1 MKTIRIL
8 IMLAVASILS
18 TTVTS
23 AQISVGAGYLYQS
36 LGEKTAGDYVAS
48 HINFDGFYVG
58 ADFGIK
64 CGKIFSVVPGIYYEF
79 LDGARAIMTY
89 GSSWREHYLKIP
101 VDFRFGFNI
110 GRAVRIFAGVG
121 PKLHIGLASHLR
133 SAIASINFY
142 DLIDEYASSYNAY
155 GRFDILLGL
164 NVGVEIARHYRIMLG
179 YDYGLLNRAK
189 NMDSNV
195 AHNQQFNIGVAYVF

>member
-1 MKTIRIL
+1 
-8 IMLAVASILS
+8 MLAVASILS
-18 TTVTS
+18 ITVTS

-64 CGKIFSVVPGIYYEF
+64 CGKIFSVVPGIY
-79 LDGARAIMTY
+79 
-89 GSSWREHYLKIP
+89 
-101 VDFRFGFNI
+101 
-110 GRAVRIFAGVG
+110 
-121 PKLHIGLASHLR
+121 
-133 SAIASINFY
+133 
-142 DLIDEYASSYNAY
+142 
-155 GRFDILLGL
+155 
-164 NVGVEIARHYRIMLG
+164 IARHYRIMLG

>member
-1 MKTIRIL
+1 
-8 IMLAVASILS
+8 MLAVASILS

-121 PKLHIGLASHLR
+121 PKLHIGLAS
-133 SAIASINFY
+133 
-142 DLIDEYASSYNAY
+142 

-164 NVGVEIARHYRIMLG
+164 NAGVEIARHYRIMLG

>member
-1 MKTIRIL
+1 
-8 IMLAVASILS
+8 
-18 TTVTS
+18 
-23 AQISVGAGYLYQS
+23 
-36 LGEKTAGDYVAS
+36 
-48 HINFDGFYVG
+48 
-58 ADFGIK
+58 
-64 CGKIFSVVPGIYYEF
+64 
-79 LDGARAIMTY
+79 MTY

-133 SAIASINFY
+133 SA
-142 DLIDEYASSYNAY
+142 
-155 GRFDILLGL
+155 
-164 NVGVEIARHYRIMLG
+164 
-179 YDYGLLNRAK
+179 RAK

>member
-1 MKTIRIL
+1 
-8 IMLAVASILS
+8 MLAVASILS
-18 TTVTS
+18 ITVAS

-110 GRAVRIFAGVG
+110 GVFSFG
-121 PKLHIGLASHLR
+121 
-133 SAIASINFY
+133 
-142 DLIDEYASSYNAY
+142 
-155 GRFDILLGL
+155 
-164 NVGVEIARHYRIMLG
+164 EIAQIG
-179 YDYGLLNRAK
+179 ITK
-189 NMDSNV
+189 FMDK
-195 AHNQQFNIGVAYVF
+195 